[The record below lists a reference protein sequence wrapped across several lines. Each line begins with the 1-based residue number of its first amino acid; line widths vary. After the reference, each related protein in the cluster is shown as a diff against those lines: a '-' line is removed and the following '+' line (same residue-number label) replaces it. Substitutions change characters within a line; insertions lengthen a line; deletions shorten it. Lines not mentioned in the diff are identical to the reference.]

1 MPAENGNG
9 GRDSRW
15 GGGHSPAS
23 DVADQLRR
31 GLARLKRIAPSGR
44 PGGLFVLGALVLAA
58 LIAAWTAYFTVP
70 SDSVAVIQ
78 RFGKYLKNVEP
89 GLHFKLPFGMDTAT
103 VVPVKRQLKQEFG
116 FTTPGASDPYQSPRP
131 QDGKR
136 ETQMVTLRP
145 ECRAGGMGGS
155 IPHLGP
161 GQIPFRGSRAN

>member
-89 GLHFKLPFGMDTAT
+89 GLHFKLPFGIDTAT
-103 VVPVKRQLKQEFG
+103 DRSRQAPIETGIRLHDPGRQRSVPE
-116 FTTPGASDPYQSPRP
+116 SSPSRRTS
-131 QDGKR
+131 GKR
-136 ETQMVTLRP
+136 RW
-145 ECRAGGMGGS
+145 
-155 IPHLGP
+155 
-161 GQIPFRGSRAN
+161 